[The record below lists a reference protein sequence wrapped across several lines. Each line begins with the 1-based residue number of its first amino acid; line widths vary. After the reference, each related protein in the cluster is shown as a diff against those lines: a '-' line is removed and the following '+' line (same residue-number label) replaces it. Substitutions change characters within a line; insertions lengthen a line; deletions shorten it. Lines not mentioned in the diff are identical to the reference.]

1 MVRFDRTEQI
11 AAFLTSLG
19 AALLIVSA
27 IGCEGTDELVAPP
40 RPTPTPTYRI
50 SGKVTRDGHD
60 YRTTVTATSAGR
72 TWTTQSGSTGFYR
85 FAGLPAGEFQ
95 VSASAAYCGTV
106 TQTATVPPDA
116 DVDFRFSVC
125 WRSPDGTQSSEE

>member
-1 MVRFDRTEQI
+1 MARFDRTALV
-11 AAFLTSLG
+11 AAFLACLV

-50 SGKVTRDGHD
+50 SGKVTHDGHD
-60 YRTTVTATSAGR
+60 YRTTVTATSAGQ

-116 DVDFRFSVC
+116 DVDISFMLC
-125 WRSPDGTQSSEE
+125 WRGPDGTQSSEE